1 MTVVLVAQDRSVVIS
16 EFRGKL
22 KEANDQG
29 LSLAAV
35 FDGHKRAEA
44 AVIASD
50 MLPTLLAECALVS
63 GASSIDVWYCG

>member
-1 MTVVLVAQDRSVVIS
+1 MVAS

-50 MLPTLLAECALVS
+50 MLPSLLAECALVPT
-63 GASSIDVWYCG
+63 ASSVGVWCCR